1 MKQIIIATIFL
12 ISSFFSFSQ
21 NAVSLLIEKK
31 VVIPTSTLKQIGAKT
46 SSLQQFT
53 NDNREDLEL
62 YSAINPTNSDNI
74 ITSWMSIDPSG
85 SATNP
90 LLFKMMYTLDG
101 GISWQNSDI
110 DFMPHNLSQTR
121 RIGGG
126 GDPVIAFDN
135 NGLAHFSWLYL
146 VANVVSM
153 DEIYMDLVLYYAY
166 SADSGATWVRPITDT
181 IAWGVFDYEL
191 GVGITA
197 VDSGYPPDK
206 QWMAV
211 NPLNNDLLISTTEF
225 YHADSITNIWG
236 IRRKPADSLDFITDH
251 KLVPPSNLFAS
262 TQGAIC
268 FDKNGLLHAIYPAYK
283 DTLNILVDDDQVAT
297 EYLFYQNSS
306 DNGLTWSDTTVIS
319 EVYVNN
325 MGSALQNN
333 NTNTKA
339 YNRLFASSYIAVDT
353 SGGDF
358 DGRIYAIWNS
368 NDTNFFSN
376 VNVYLSY
383 SDDNGQTWS
392 NPIKVNT
399 DEPADYKFHHRPS
412 ITVTPDGKV
421 VASWYD
427 TRNGSIPDVYN
438 TDYFVGISYDG
449 GETFLQRNVN
459 DTLFNF
465 NDIEHAF
472 YVGEYYQLS
481 ASNDFIN
488 VFWSELNDEGSD
500 LEIYYAKLLTDSVLS
515 VDSNVYTTFLHE
527 IRPLTS
533 EINVIIYPNP
543 VQNMLNINVNAENNG
558 DLNFEIYTIN
568 GQLLKTINQ
577 NYLKGENNFQIDVSQ
592 FNPAQYILV
601 SRTKYG
607 RFHKIFIKN

>member
-1 MKQIIIATIFL
+1 MV
-12 ISSFFSFSQ
+12 SFYSFSQ

-31 VVIPTSTLKQIGAKT
+31 VVIPTNTLKQIGAKT

-62 YSAINPTNSDNI
+62 YSAINPTNSENI
-74 ITSWMSIDPSG
+74 IASWMSIDPSG
-85 SATNP
+85 TATNP

-101 GISWQNSDI
+101 GISWENSDI
-110 DFMPHNLSQTR
+110 NFMPHNLSQTR
-121 RIGGG
+121 VIGGG

-135 NGLAHFSWLYL
+135 DGLAHFTWLYL

-153 DEIYMDLVLYYAY
+153 EEIYMDLVLYYAY

-211 NPLNNDLLISTTEF
+211 NPLNNDLIISTTEF
-225 YHADSITNIWG
+225 YHADSITDIWG

-251 KLVPPSNLFAS
+251 KLVPPSDLFAS

-268 FDKNGLLHAIYPAYK
+268 FDKNGVLHAVYPAYK
-283 DTLNILVDDDQVAT
+283 DTTTILAGDDEVAV
-297 EYLFYQNSS
+297 EYLFYQNSA
-306 DNGLTWSDTTVIS
+306 DNGKTWTDTTVVS
-319 EVYVNN
+319 EIFVNN
-325 MGSALQNN
+325 MGSALQIN

-339 YNRLFASSYIAVDT
+339 YNRLYASSYIAVDT
-353 SGGDF
+353 SGGNF

-376 VNVYLSY
+376 VNVHLSH

-392 NPIKVNT
+392 APIRVNS
-399 DEPADYKFHHRPS
+399 DEPAAYKFHHRPS
-412 ITVTPDGKV
+412 ITITPDGKV
-421 VASWYD
+421 IASWYD
-427 TRNGSIPDVYN
+427 TRYSSIPDVYN
-438 TDYFVGISYDG
+438 TDFFVGISYDG
-449 GETFLQRNVN
+449 GQTFMQRNVN
-459 DTLFNF
+459 DTLFNY
-465 NDIEHAF
+465 NNIGHAF
-472 YVGEYYQLS
+472 YVGEYYQLC

-488 VFWSELNDEGSD
+488 VFWSELNDNGND
-500 LEIYYAKLLTDSVLS
+500 LDIYYAKLLTDSVLS
-515 VDSNVYTTFLHE
+515 VDSTIYTTFLHE

-533 EINVIIYPNP
+533 DINVNIYPNP
-543 VQNMLNINVNAENNG
+543 VQNTLNINVNAVNNG
-558 DLNFEIYTIN
+558 ELSFEIYSIN
-568 GQLLKTINQ
+568 GQLLKNINQ
-577 NYLKGENNFQIDVSQ
+577 NYLKGVNNYQIDVSQ